1 MIAKLL
7 LPMVVVGLLVGPTV
21 VEAAYLTKVK
31 VTIER
36 SDKDKD
42 HEGDVTLQI
51 RHGRR
56 IVGKA
61 EVTWKKGETK
71 LDKPVQLD
79 RTIAES
85 ATGNVRLYIIQ
96 GKDGIAI
103 NDKWKV
109 RIVGTSNDGVESD
122 LVDLGIGQKVKD
134 REPVAWEWKF
144 EEIADKE
151 VANDDGKG
159 KTKD

>member
-7 LPMVVVGLLVGPTV
+7 LAMVVVGLLVGPTV
-21 VEAAYLTKVK
+21 VEAAYLTKVT

-36 SDKDKD
+36 SKKDKD
-42 HEGDVTLQI
+42 IEGKVSLQI

-56 IVGKA
+56 IVGKE
-61 EVTWKKGETK
+61 EVTWKKGDTK
-71 LDKPVQLD
+71 LDCTFELD

-85 ATGNVRLYIIQ
+85 ATGNVRLYIQ
-96 GKDGIAI
+96 KSDGITPDR
-103 NDKWKV
+103 NWKV
-109 RIVGTSNDGVESD
+109 KIVGTSDDGVESD
-122 LVDLGIGQKVKD
+122 LVDLDTGQEVKD
-134 REPVAWEWKF
+134 REPVTWEWKF
-144 EEIADKE
+144 EEIVDKE